1 MGSSTPKFRLGNQVI
16 TLLPS
21 RNVRR
26 IDDPA
31 TARNFIAAA
40 REQLGDSQLRD
51 AIAGDTLGSR
61 AWSDDELAALLLD
74 GTYVVV
80 VRDEQPRLLDAPKSV
95 PLSALVQGPEPEP
108 LAVSGREPNWVEVT
122 IVHASGAGYPGARFE
137 LTLPDG
143 SRMPMRL
150 DAASSFRVDDI
161 AEHGS
166 CYLRP
171 TGHAYELDES
181 KRGSS
186 PVALRGGDRFA
197 RVGDGAPHSL
207 RTGAA
212 YRIVVED
219 EILFDYGVRVVDE
232 IGEPLPDVP
241 VMITVRDEAHECTT
255 DVDGV
260 ASIQAPET
268 HAALAEITDLAAL
281 RELVR
286 TRWEQTRSED
296 WIEEETDHSYLEC
309 ADPLATVSVKP
320 QLRQTIVV
328 QPWVVRARLLELL
341 FDTNKTFLLPKALE
355 HLREVVRLYQRR
367 ANSKLLIVGHTDT
380 SGDPDVNDPLSL
392 ERARAVRA
400 FLCDDVDAWLAY
412 YDESMKDSARWGD
425 VEDQL
430 MLQSVLAG
438 YDGSPEDAPVV
449 RFQKREGLEPT
460 GEVDE
465 ATRRQIV
472 TQYMAADGTSLP
484 ADVEPIVHGCG
495 ENFPRPDDDHDPQ
508 ASDDEQMAGD
518 RRVELFFFDGEL
530 GVLPEPPGDNSRPDG
545 VEYPEWC
552 RRASE
557 THDFFVRAGTVT
569 VQVLLGAL
577 DAEGAPPSDRP
588 ERLRLSASDGSY
600 DQIRSY
606 NDAVRISLQ
615 HFALEFEHVPVAV
628 PCTARIDFHGED
640 RFAHVLFEDVDVGA
654 STECGEGGLCQDEP
668 PPGVPPPVE
677 AVPSALDDNDDGDD
691 DGSVAEFPLL

>member
-1 MGSSTPKFRLGNQVI
+1 M
-16 TLLPS
+16 
-21 RNVRR
+21 
-26 IDDPA
+26 
-31 TARNFIAAA
+31 ARNIIAAA
-40 REQLGDSQLRD
+40 REQLGESRLDD
-51 AIAGDTLGSR
+51 AIEGDMLGSR
-61 AWSDDELAALLLD
+61 PRSDDELAARLLD
-74 GTYVVV
+74 GMYVVV
-80 VRDEQPRLLDAPKSV
+80 IHDEQPRRLDAPKSV
-95 PLSALVQGPEPEP
+95 PLSSLVEGPEPEP
-108 LAVSGREPNWVEVT
+108 LAVPDRELTWIGVT
-122 IVHASGAGYPGARFE
+122 VVHASGVGYPGARFE
-137 LTLPDG
+137 ITLPDG
-143 SRMPMRL
+143 ARVPVRL
-150 DAASSFRVDDI
+150 DESSSFHVEDI
-161 AEHGS
+161 SDRGS

-171 TGHAYELDES
+171 TGHAYEIDES

-186 PVALRGGDRFA
+186 PVRLRGDDRFA
-197 RVGDGAPHSL
+197 RVGNDALHSL

-219 EILFDYGVRVVDE
+219 EILFDFEVRVVDE

-241 VMITVRDEAHECTT
+241 VTIAVRDETYECTT
-255 DVDGV
+255 DADGV

-268 HAALAEITDLAAL
+268 DAAQAEITDLAAL
-281 RELVR
+281 RDLVR
-286 TRWEQTRSED
+286 PRWEQIRSEA
-296 WIEEETDHSYLEC
+296 WIEQETDYTYLEC
-309 ADPLATVSVKP
+309 ADPLRTVSVKP

-367 ANSKLLIVGHTDT
+367 ADSKLLIVGHTDT

-412 YDESMKDSARWGD
+412 YDEGMKDSARWSD

-438 YDGSPEDAPVV
+438 YDGSPQEPPVV
-449 RFQKREGLEPT
+449 RFQKRVGLEPT
-460 GEVDE
+460 GKVDE
-465 ATRRQIV
+465 ATRRQVV

-484 ADVEPIVHGCG
+484 AGVEPIVHGCG
-495 ENFPRPDDDHDPQ
+495 ENFPRPDDDHDPA
-508 ASDDEQMAGD
+508 ASTDEQMAGD

-530 GVLPEPPGDNSRPDG
+530 GVLPEPPGDNSEPDG
-545 VEYPEWC
+545 VEYTEWC
-552 RRASE
+552 HRASE

-577 DAEGAPPSDRP
+577 DAEGAPPDDRP
-588 ERLRLSASDGSY
+588 ERVRLIASDGSY
-600 DQIRSY
+600 NQIRSY
-606 NDAVRISLQ
+606 ADAVRISLQ

-640 RFAHVLFEDVDVGA
+640 NFAHILFEDVDVGA
-654 STECGEGGLCQDEP
+654 QTECGEGGICHDESP
-668 PPGVPPPVE
+668 PEVPPPLE
-677 AVPSALDDNDDGDD
+677 AAPSPSASDDNKDDGD